1 MRITFLAIRIKKGL
15 VKDLSVINRF
25 IKNIDRFF
33 MLKSFRRRLY
43 RCDDPGNKKGTRHS
57 KTRSLQIGV
66 LLELLI

>member
-33 MLKSFRRRLY
+33 MLKSFRWRLY
-43 RCDDPGNKKGTRHS
+43 RCDDPGNKKGTR
-57 KTRSLQIGV
+57 L
-66 LLELLI
+66 